1 MTDSHSFVSSLAPRA
16 IAWLGKLA
24 TITVIALL
32 AWAGARIFWNITAPL
47 TPEPAMVVDTDPLRV
62 AQAVAA
68 HHLFG
73 AAPAREALGAGDATA
88 SGLKLHGVV
97 APGRRGQTAIAIF
110 SVQGKPAVA
119 VRAGEEV
126 LPGVT
131 LRRVL
136 PRSAEIDQGGQILL
150 LTLPER
156 GKT

>member
-1 MTDSHSFVSSLAPRA
+1 MADSLSFVSSLAPRA
-16 IAWLGKLA
+16 IAWFGKLV
-24 TITVIALL
+24 TIAVIALL
-32 AWAGARIFWNITAPL
+32 AWAGARIFWNFTAPA

-68 HHLFG
+68 RHLFG
-73 AAPAREALGAGDATA
+73 AAPAQEAIGTGDAT
-88 SGLKLHGVV
+88 GLKLHGVV

-150 LTLPER
+150 LTLPEH